1 MYLEHVRQHLS
12 RLPSIDPYTRT
23 LLLCGFPNVG
33 KSSFMNKITR
43 AEVDVQPYAF
53 TTKSLFVGHTDFK
66 YLRWQV
72 IDTPGILD
80 HSLEERNIIEMQAIT
95 ALAHLRSCILYVMDV
110 SEACGHSIE
119 QQVKL
124 FNEIK
129 PLFGDKPTLLVLNKV
144 DVKRVTDLLPEQQ
157 QLLESLKSEENI
169 QMMEIS
175 TVTEEGVMEVRNEA
189 CEMLLAHRVETK
201 SNNKKVSAIMNR
213 LHVAVPTKRDDLVSD
228 TISCFYSFLSAFLMM
243 I

>member
-1 MYLEHVRQHLS
+1 
-12 RLPSIDPYTRT
+12 
-23 LLLCGFPNVG
+23 
-33 KSSFMNKITR
+33 MNKITR

-95 ALAHLRSCILYVMDV
+95 ALAHLRSCVLYVMDA

-124 FNEIK
+124 FKEIK
-129 PLFGDKPTLLVLNKV
+129 PLFGDKPILLVVNKI
-144 DVKRVTDLLPEQQ
+144 DVRKVADLPPEQQ
-157 QLLESLKSEENI
+157 KLIEELKADEKIQL
-169 QMMEIS
+169 MEMS
-175 TVTEEGVMEVRNEA
+175 TVTEEGVIEVRNEA
-189 CEMLLAHRVETK
+189 CEMLLAHRVENK
-201 SNNKKVSAIMNR
+201 SNNKKVTAIMNR
-213 LHVAVPTKRDDLVSD
+213 LHVAVPKKRDDRVRVLSFFTIHLFSSLMIRDPTLMIFEDSQFSSD
-228 TISCFYSFLSAFLMM
+228 LN
-243 I
+243 

>member
-1 MYLEHVRQHLS
+1 
-12 RLPSIDPYTRT
+12 
-23 LLLCGFPNVG
+23 
-33 KSSFMNKITR
+33 MNKITR

-95 ALAHLRSCILYVMDV
+95 ALAHLRACILYLMDA

-124 FNEIK
+124 FREIK
-129 PLFGDKPTLLVLNKV
+129 PLFGEKPILLVVNKV
-144 DVKRVTDLLPEQQ
+144 DVRRVVDLPQEQRE
-157 QLLESLKSEENI
+157 LLESLKNDEKI
-169 QMMEIS
+169 HMMEMS
-175 TVTEEGVMEVRNEA
+175 TVTEEGVIEVRDEA
-189 CEMLLAHRVETK
+189 CQILLAHRVETK

-213 LHVAVPTKRDDLVSD
+213 LHVALPNKRDDRVSEGSLILLIHSFD
-228 TISCFYSFLSAFLMM
+228 PFISFLM
-243 I
+243 IGDPTLK